1 MSPLIVYQ
9 HDSAVVKNTKSFT
22 NKFRAR
28 FCLLEEDI
36 FEIAPRFL
44 HTGRRVYDETTIKKR
59 GGIAVFWCNGEGW
72 SQSRRAYGCG
82 SFWIL
87 CHCAQSYL
95 ELAELFEVRWVSQ
108 KLAKKFRVEWCN
120 PVRGGRVKFLK
131 IPVKMKIQILK
142 YENTK

>member
-95 ELAELFEVRWVSQ
+95 ELAELFEVRWCLKNWRKSSELSGVTP
-108 KLAKKFRVEWCN
+108 WGG
-120 PVRGGRVKFLK
+120 GGR
-131 IPVKMKIQILK
+131 
-142 YENTK
+142 E